1 MTIGNAAMT
10 AFKSVAKIPF
20 IGPIL
25 GAIAAAS
32 AVAIGMKYMSD
43 GVIGPGG
50 ETVVSGPKGSIQLD
64 KEDSMIV
71 GTDLG
76 GKNKPG
82 KPSGEGGGS
91 VNVDMSQTNALL
103 QQLIGVIQSGGTV
116 TLDGQAVGEALR
128 LGASQVQ

>member
-1 MTIGNAAMT
+1 
-10 AFKSVAKIPF
+10 
-20 IGPIL
+20 
-25 GAIAAAS
+25 
-32 AVAIGMKYMSD
+32 
-43 GVIGPGG
+43 
-50 ETVVSGPKGSIQLD
+50 
-64 KEDSMIV
+64 MIV

-76 GKNKPG
+76 GKKKPG